1 MLIHYTFHIHPDHKD
16 RAKEELRKLKAVVQR
31 HGGKNFR
38 YFASMT
44 SSTPNRLVVYEV
56 DSFAHFDGLNAD
68 PDYRAVKMDSLYTGA
83 TATSWGDVP
92 L

>member
-1 MLIHYTFHIHPDHKD
+1 MLVHYTFHIHPDHKD

-31 HGGKNFR
+31 HGGRSFR
-38 YFASMT
+38 YFASMS

-56 DSFAHFDGLNAD
+56 DSFAHFDSLNAD
-68 PDYRAVKMDSLYTGA
+68 PEYRAVKLDSLHTDATG
-83 TATSWGDVP
+83 TSWGDVP